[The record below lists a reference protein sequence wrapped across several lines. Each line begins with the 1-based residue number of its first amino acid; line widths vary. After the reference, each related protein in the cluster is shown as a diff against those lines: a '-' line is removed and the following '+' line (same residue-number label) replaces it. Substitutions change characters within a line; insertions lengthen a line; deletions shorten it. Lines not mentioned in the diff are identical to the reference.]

1 MFTKIMRLSAASLI
15 ILSTA
20 FAQRAVAQDKSLLY
34 EVTGK
39 KLTAPSYLYGT
50 FHLVCPNDL
59 VVSDAIKKAV
69 SDTKQL
75 YLEIDMDDPALQ
87 STMMQSLMFTNGKTV
102 KDYMSADDYSALDA
116 YLKKNTSMSLAAL
129 TAVKPIGLYSFMA
142 MSALG
147 CQPASYDMTLMQ
159 LASKDK
165 KEVLGLERLED
176 QIAIFDKIPME
187 KQVSM
192 LVDMA
197 RKPEEAKQELAKL
210 LAAYKAQDL
219 TAMMKQMKE
228 SKYDGLEGFESDL
241 LEKRNQNWIPV
252 IEKAAQ
258 TKPTFFA
265 FGAGHLGGEKGVI
278 ALLRKQGYTV
288 KAVK

>member
-1 MFTKIMRLSAASLI
+1 MFTKIIRLSAATLF

-20 FAQRAVAQDKSLLY
+20 FAQKTTAQDKSLLY
-34 EVTGK
+34 EVTGN

-59 VVSDAIKKAV
+59 VLTDAIKKAV
-69 SDTKQL
+69 ADAKQL
-75 YLEIDMDDPALQ
+75 YLEVDMDDPTLQ
-87 STMMQSLMFTNGKTV
+87 ATMMQNLMFTNGKTI
-102 KDYMSADDYSALDA
+102 KNYLSAEDYKLLDA
-116 YLKKNTSMSLAAL
+116 YLQKNSGMSLAAL
-129 TAVKPIGLYSFMA
+129 TAIKPIGLYSFMA

-147 CQPASYDMTLMQ
+147 CQPASYDMSLMQ
-159 LASKDK
+159 LAAKDK
-165 KEVLGLERLED
+165 KEVLGLERIED
-176 QIAIFDKIPME
+176 QMAIFEKIPME

-192 LVDMA
+192 LVEMA
-197 RKPEEAKQELAKL
+197 RKPDEAKQELAKL

-219 TAMMKQMKE
+219 TAMMRQMKE
-228 SKYDGLEGFESDL
+228 SKYDGLEGFETDL
-241 LEKRNQNWIPV
+241 LTTRNQNWIPI

>member
-1 MFTKIMRLSAASLI
+1 MNTFLTFATAFFSLAT
-15 ILSTA
+15 TA
-20 FAQRAVAQDKSLLY
+20 FAQPDNSLLY

-39 KLTAPSYLYGT
+39 NLAAPSYLYGT
-50 FHLVCPNDL
+50 FHLVCPTDL
-59 VVSDAIKKAV
+59 VVTEATKKAV
-69 SDTKQL
+69 ADTKQL

-102 KDYMSADDYSALDA
+102 KDYMSAADYSMLDA
-116 YLKKNTSMSLAAL
+116 YLQKNSGMSLAAL
-129 TAVKPIGLYSFMA
+129 TAIKPIGLYSFMA

-165 KEVLGLERLED
+165 KEILGLERLDD
-176 QIAIFDKIPME
+176 QLAVFDKIPME
-187 KQVSM
+187 KQVAM

-197 RKPEEAKQELAKL
+197 RKPDEAKQELANL
-210 LAAYKAQDL
+210 LAAYKAQDI

-228 SKYDGLEGFESDL
+228 SKYDGLEDFEADL

-252 IEKAAQ
+252 IEKAVADR
-258 TKPTFFA
+258 PTFFA
-265 FGAGHLGGEKGVI
+265 FGAGHLGGNKGVI
-278 ALLRKQGYTV
+278 ALLRKQEYTV

>member
-1 MFTKIMRLSAASLI
+1 MLTKLIRLSAASLLT
-15 ILSTA
+15 LSTA
-20 FAQRAVAQDKSLLY
+20 LAQGNLAQDNALLY

-39 KLTAPSYLYGT
+39 SLAQPSYLYGT

-75 YLEIDMDDPALQ
+75 YLEIDMDDPTLQ
-87 STMMQSLMFTNGKTV
+87 SSMMQSLMFTNGKTI
-102 KDYMSADDYSALDA
+102 KDYLSADDYSVLNA
-116 YLKKNTSMSLAAL
+116 YLQKNSGMSLAAL
-129 TAVKPIGLYSFMA
+129 TAIKPIGLYSFLA

-147 CQPASYDMTLMQ
+147 CQPASYDMTLMEM
-159 LASKDK
+159 ASKDK

-176 QIAIFDKIPME
+176 QMAIFDKIPME
-187 KQVSM
+187 KQVAM

-197 RKPEEAKQELAKL
+197 RKPNEAKQELAKL

-241 LEKRNQNWIPV
+241 LEKRNQNWIP
-252 IEKAAQ
+252 IIDKAVQ

-265 FGAGHLGGEKGVI
+265 FGAGHLGGDKGVI

-288 KAVK
+288 RAVK